1 MARRAYVGDF
11 TFRLGAI
18 VTRGKLMSIRNSES
32 DKATKL
38 HYISP
43 DGLPVAQVYRCAN
56 GNVYLREDLGKAKLD
71 EDGNLIPVDA
81 DAVADAKTSALP
93 LNSIDL
99 NVHKTSEIDNFLF
112 PDKSQAYIFVP
123 WIKNSSGKKVDDPV
137 NDKWAEILNSV
148 VRNPNVALVGRCNLN
163 NHEGMFRLSTYKGH
177 IVLQKQLYPEE
188 VNHFDELDIALTST
202 EQAKVDRLVDAL
214 VKPFNAEDYP
224 NEITQRVIQATSADF
239 DPSTLA
245 EAKEKDNEVDV
256 LSALDAALAEF
267 A

>member
-1 MARRAYVGDF
+1 MTRRAYVGDF

-38 HYISP
+38 HYITP
-43 DGLPVAQVYRCAN
+43 DGLPVSQVYRCAN
-56 GNVYLREDLGKAKLD
+56 GGVYLREELGKAKMD
-71 EDGNLIPVDA
+71 EDGNLIPVNA
-81 DAVADAKTSALP
+81 DAVVDAKKSALP
-93 LNSIDL
+93 INSIDL
-99 NVHKTSEIDNFLF
+99 NVHKSSEVDDFLF
-112 PDKSQAYIFVP
+112 PDKSQAYVFVP
-123 WIKNSSGKKVDDPV
+123 WIKNSSGKKVDDPA

-163 NHEGMFRLSTYKGH
+163 NHEGMFRLSSYKGH

-188 VNHFDELDIALTST
+188 VNHFDQLDVALTSA
-202 EQAKVDRLVDAL
+202 EQAKVERLVDAL
-214 VKPFNAEDYP
+214 VKPFNVEDYP
-224 NEITQRVIQATSADF
+224 NEITQRVIQATASDF
-239 DPSTLA
+239 DPSIL
-245 EAKEKDNEVDV
+245 EASKAKDTEVDI